1 MDFRS
6 KFGIRIKKC
15 FFSKLGSCKSSMGSI
30 IHGKTN
36 DGMDFSRTSLLLYVS
51 LPFGNPLF
59 PPILHNLSIFKKYR
73 MNHMPNEVLAEL
85 RALPG
90 NNVHSKELCELGVC
104 RLRRFPPP
112 VGFCV
117 LRHVHLL
124 GVLGK
129 TQRTRSLII
138 QGFSRTGPPE
148 FCSLRA
154 DGFVD
159 GRRDQSDAGW
169 WQSIPAQLL

>member
-1 MDFRS
+1 M
-6 KFGIRIKKC
+6 
-15 FFSKLGSCKSSMGSI
+15 KSSIGSI

-36 DGMDFSRTSLLLYVS
+36 DGMDLSRTSLLLNVS

-59 PPILHNLSIFKKYR
+59 PPIFHNLSILKKYR

-104 RLRRFPPP
+104 RLRRFSPP

-117 LRHVHLL
+117 LRHVYLL

-148 FCSLRA
+148 FCSLRP

-159 GRRDQSDAGW
+159 KRRDQSDAGW